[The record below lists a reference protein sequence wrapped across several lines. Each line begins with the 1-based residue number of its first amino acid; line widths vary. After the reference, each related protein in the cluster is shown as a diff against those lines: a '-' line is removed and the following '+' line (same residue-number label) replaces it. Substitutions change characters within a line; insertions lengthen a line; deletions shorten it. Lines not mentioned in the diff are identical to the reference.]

1 MTIREYIDTIDEEER
16 DEIAETLFHCY
27 EDDYDDFC
35 MWALE
40 NGIDIDATEEIFGEA
55 VPVLTLWAYDM
66 CGD

>member
-27 EDDYDDFC
+27 EEDYDDFC
-35 MWALE
+35 VWALE
-40 NGIDIDATEEIFGEA
+40 NGIDVYAQDETLHEY
-55 VPVLTLWAYDM
+55 VTVLWAYDM